1 MEISDVL
8 SLKIDRIQNQIATMN
23 ANRTFTNQSD
33 KNNDNEL
40 QKCRDEL
47 LQKT

>member
-33 KNNDNEL
+33 PNPQGEL
-40 QKCRDEL
+40 QKCKDEL
-47 LQKT
+47 L

>member
-23 ANRTFTNQSD
+23 ANKTFTNQSEH
-33 KNNDNEL
+33 NTQSEL
-40 QKCRDEL
+40 QKCKDEL
-47 LQKT
+47 L